1 MSPDSQTGII
11 GSSTASS
18 PYNDVSIRCIPLK
31 SHIVQTAELSTK
43 NMLQIGKVYSL
54 LMINK
59 TFKYKSQSMSGTKAP
74 SMSSKIKER

>member
-31 SHIVQTAELSTK
+31 SHIVQTAESTK
-43 NMLQIGKVYSL
+43 KMLQIGKVYSL

-74 SMSSKIKER
+74 SMSNKIKER